1 MTRYARELRKVEG
14 EAQAQRLISL
24 YRNAE
29 TDIVSRLQR
38 MVDKYGTDAK
48 KKPSVRLLRQQY
60 KAIRQELKRLDADGK
75 KEASEM
81 VKTTYT
87 GGFSVARRQLKEA
100 GIVSDLKAEM
110 SGVHKKALAVYSE
123 QVQSRLSDMVTVAGR
138 TVGDIYKQLQL
149 NTVMV
154 GAVAGT
160 QTLNYVQDKMA
171 RLAEK
176 GGLISFVDNA
186 GRNWN
191 MGSYVEMLSRTT
203 LMQVHNAATWNEFAE
218 HGEDLIQISY
228 HTPTCDMCAPWNGK
242 VLSLT
247 GKTPGYPTLTEAEG
261 AGLFHPNCR
270 HASSLFLEGIDSKDQ
285 ALPKWMRDGAADNT
299 RDHLEENG
307 LTAEVI
313 KADFKRAGQT
323 ISDAKAEQIRQDIYD
338 YTTRG
343 EGYSKIRTAQKL
355 GDVKLPYYQKGERI
369 EEWLHVAPIYP
380 PNKNLYRG
388 ISGAGAYSYFDTLS
402 IGQKYAE
409 EALAST
415 SNKLAVARKFINKGD
430 PSHPV
435 LIVIQGGLLHGA
447 SICGASNAP
456 QECEVLM
463 NKNAVFEVIRKDK
476 IRLDKKSPSKTLI
489 IVVKYKQEDTH

>member
-29 TDIVSRLQR
+29 TDVVSRLQR

-87 GGFSVARRQLKEA
+87 GGFSVARKQLKDA
-100 GIVSDLKAEM
+100 GLVNDMKAEL
-110 SGVHKKALAVYSE
+110 SGIHKKALAVYSE

-154 GAVAGT
+154 GTVAGT
-160 QTLNYVQDKMA
+160 QTLKHVQDKMM

-176 GGLISFVDNA
+176 GGLISFIDSA
-186 GRNWN
+186 GRSWN

-228 HTPTCDMCAPWNGK
+228 HTPTCEMCAPWNGK

-247 GKTPGYPTLTEAEG
+247 GKTPGYPTLAEAEG

-270 HASSLFLEGIDSKDQ
+270 HASSLFLEGVDSKEQ
-285 ALPKWMRDGAADNT
+285 ALPEWMRGGAADKA
-299 RDHLEENG
+299 RGHLEPGE
-307 LTAEVI
+307 LTADVI
-313 KADFKRAGQT
+313 KADFKRTGQT
-323 ISDAKAEQIRQDIYD
+323 ISDAEAKQIRQDIYD
-338 YTTRG
+338 YTT
-343 EGYSKIRTAQKL
+343 EGGGYGKIRAAQQLDDTKS
-355 GDVKLPYYQKGERI
+355 PYYQKGERI
-369 EEWLHVAPIYP
+369 EEWLHVAPVYP
-380 PNKNLYRG
+380 PHKDLYRG
-388 ISGAGAYSYFDTLS
+388 VSGDAAYKIMNQLQVGDNYQEGALS
-402 IGQKYAE
+402 SASSKLRVANEFSKQKANE
-409 EALAST
+409 RS
-415 SNKLAVARKFINKGD
+415 V
-430 PSHPV
+430 V
-435 LIVIQGGLLHGA
+435 VVIQGGLPYGA
-447 SICGASNAP
+447 SIRGCSENID
-456 QECEVLM
+456 EYEVLV
-463 NKNAVFEVIRKDK
+463 NKNAVFEIVRKEERRIFKEDK
-476 IRLDKKSPSKTLI
+476 GKSLVF
-489 IVVKYKQEDTH
+489 VVRYKQEKQ

>member
-1 MTRYARELRKVEG
+1 MTRRARELRKVDG
-14 EAQAQRLISL
+14 EAQVKRLVAL

-87 GGFSVARRQLKEA
+87 GGFSVARKQLRDAEL
-100 GIVSDLKAEM
+100 VNDMKAEL
-110 SGVHKKALAVYSE
+110 SGIHKKALAVYSE

-160 QTLNYVQDKMA
+160 QTLKHVQDKMM

-228 HTPTCDMCAPWNGK
+228 HTPTCEMCAPWNGK

-270 HASSLFLEGIDSKDQ
+270 HASSLFLEGIDSKEQ
-285 ALPKWMRDGAADNT
+285 ALPEWMRDGAADNV
-299 RDHLEENG
+299 RGHLEPGE
-307 LTAEVI
+307 LTADVI
-313 KADFKRAGQT
+313 KADFKRTGRF
-323 ISDAKAEQIRQDIYD
+323 ISDAQAKQIRQDIYD
-338 YTTRG
+338 YTT
-343 EGYSKIRTAQKL
+343 EGGGYGKIRAAQQL
-355 GDVKLPYYQKGERI
+355 GDTKSPYYQKGERI
-369 EEWLHVAPIYP
+369 EEWLHVAPVYP
-380 PNKNLYRG
+380 PHKDLYRG
-388 ISGAGAYSYFDTLS
+388 VSGDAAYKIMNQLQVGDNYQEGALS
-402 IGQKYAE
+402 SASSKLRVANEFSKQKANE
-409 EALAST
+409 RS
-415 SNKLAVARKFINKGD
+415 V
-430 PSHPV
+430 V
-435 LIVIQGGLLHGA
+435 VVIQGGLPYGA
-447 SICGASNAP
+447 SIRGCSENID
-456 QECEVLM
+456 EYEVLV
-463 NKNAVFEVIRKDK
+463 NKNAVFEIVRKEERRIFKGDK
-476 IRLDKKSPSKTLI
+476 EKSLVF
-489 IVVKYKQEDTH
+489 VVRYKQEKQ